1 MLGREYFKLYQLN
14 ILASFTTT
22 LKESSSALKGRS
34 FSLAKHQK
42 T

>member
-1 MLGREYFKLYQLN
+1 MLRRDYFKFYQLN
-14 ILASFTTT
+14 ILASFTKT

-34 FSLAKHQK
+34 FLLAKPQK